1 MLSSEKPK
9 LGQEHSRKARR
20 SMYGSAAYLHLNADR
35 KARQMESSY
44 SVRKH
49 RPPMNLELQEDN
61 ES

>member
-1 MLSSEKPK
+1 
-9 LGQEHSRKARR
+9 
-20 SMYGSAAYLHLNADR
+20 MYGSAAYLHLNADR